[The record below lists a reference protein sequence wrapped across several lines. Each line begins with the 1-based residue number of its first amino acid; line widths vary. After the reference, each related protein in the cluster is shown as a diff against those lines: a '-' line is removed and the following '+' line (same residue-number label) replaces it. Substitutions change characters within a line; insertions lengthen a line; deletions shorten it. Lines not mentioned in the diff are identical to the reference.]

1 MGNDEIQGRKENS
14 ACLIS
19 IFYQPS
25 SENKKKTLDRK
36 TTIRTVNSKTDVERK
51 NYNWR
56 QQH

>member
-1 MGNDEIQGRKENS
+1 MRFKGERRILHVLS
-14 ACLIS
+14 AYSTNQVLKI
-19 IFYQPS
+19 
-25 SENKKKTLDRK
+25 KKKTLDRK